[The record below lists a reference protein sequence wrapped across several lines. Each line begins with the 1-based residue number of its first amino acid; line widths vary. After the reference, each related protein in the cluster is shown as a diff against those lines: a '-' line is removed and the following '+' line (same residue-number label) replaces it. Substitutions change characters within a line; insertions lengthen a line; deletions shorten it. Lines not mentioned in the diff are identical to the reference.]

1 MNVVDSAPEWLH
13 VWTPSIHDEVARSC
27 CSADAGAAAASCL
40 LQVVELNWSNQPY
53 QIVHGTRITLLN
65 NTFVSQGQ
73 PFPPAAQVNAGG
85 VVVVLGLTQGCFEK
99 RADAAAQAVIA
110 AAGVTWMAGPKQ

>member
-1 MNVVDSAPEWLH
+1 MRLRA
-13 VWTPSIHDEVARSC
+13 
-27 CSADAGAAAASCL
+27 ADAGAAAASCL

-73 PFPPAAQVNAGG
+73 PFPPAAKVNVGG
-85 VVVVLGLTQGCFEK
+85 GG
-99 RADAAAQAVIA
+99 R
-110 AAGVTWMAGPKQ
+110 GVGVDTRLF

>member
-1 MNVVDSAPEWLH
+1 MRLRA
-13 VWTPSIHDEVARSC
+13 
-27 CSADAGAAAASCL
+27 ADAGAAAASCL

-85 VVVVLGLTQGCFEK
+85 GG
-99 RADAAAQAVIA
+99 R
-110 AAGVTWMAGPKQ
+110 GVGVDTRLF